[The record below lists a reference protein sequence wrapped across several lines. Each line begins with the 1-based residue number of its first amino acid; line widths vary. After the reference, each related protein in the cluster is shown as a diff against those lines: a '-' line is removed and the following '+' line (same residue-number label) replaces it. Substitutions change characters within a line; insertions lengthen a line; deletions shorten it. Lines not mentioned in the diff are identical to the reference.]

1 MNNSIK
7 EIETK
12 IATPFGEL
20 RKRSIYTAT
29 PIQVSG
35 GIYFTDR
42 EKVKND
48 LVVEELFMLY
58 IQGQTYGEIIID
70 GKKVEYDILFEFK
83 DSEGTTI
90 LPQEMNISLLYNII
104 YSEVMGI
111 EQYVFCTYEIA
122 TEYFLDERRISE
134 KEPEETKAPDYLPT
148 LGKCNLKREKVCGYC
163 DYHKCYLSAKQI
175 IGKSCVQK
183 GCHHF
188 RREDHPF
195 WTNQGLN
202 LLNNKGAESNE

>member
-1 MNNSIK
+1 MNNTIK

-134 KEPEETKAPDYLPT
+134 KEPEETKEPDYLPT

-202 LLNNKGAESNE
+202 LLNNKDAESNE

>member
-1 MNNSIK
+1 MNNTIK

-12 IATPFGEL
+12 IATPFGDL

-42 EKVKND
+42 EKVKNN

-70 GKKVEYDILFEFK
+70 GMKVDYDILFEFK
-83 DSEGTTI
+83 DSEDKEI
-90 LPQEMNISLLYNII
+90 MPQEMNIALLYNII

-111 EQYVFCTYEIA
+111 EQDVFCTYEIA
-122 TEYFLDERRISE
+122 TEYFLDERRITE
-134 KEPEETKAPDYLPT
+134 KEPKETKVPAYLPT
-148 LGKCNLKREKVCGYC
+148 LGKCNLKRENVCGYC
-163 DYHKCYLSAKQI
+163 EYHNCYLSAKQI

-183 GCHHF
+183 DCHHF
-188 RREDHPF
+188 RREDNPF
-195 WTNQGLN
+195 WMKQGQN
-202 LLNNKGAESNE
+202 LLNNKGAENNK

>member
-1 MNNSIK
+1 MNNTIK

-12 IATPFGEL
+12 IATPFGDL
-20 RKRSIYTAT
+20 RKRSVYTTT

-42 EKVKND
+42 EKVKNN

-70 GKKVEYDILFEFK
+70 GTKVDYDILFEFK
-83 DSEGTTI
+83 DSEAKEI
-90 LPQEMNISLLYNII
+90 LPQEMNIALLYNII
-104 YSEVMGI
+104 YNEVMGLQHS
-111 EQYVFCTYEIA
+111 EFCTYEIK
-122 TEYFLDERRISE
+122 TEYFLDERRITE
-134 KEPEETKAPDYLPT
+134 KDPEETKVPDYLPT
-148 LGKCNLKREKVCGYC
+148 LGNCKMKRENACAFC
-163 DYHKCYLSAKQI
+163 SLHNCYLSVKQI
-175 IGKSCVQK
+175 KKRNCVHKDCKHLQK
-183 GCHHF
+183 
-188 RREDHPF
+188 EDHPF